1 MALQFFSDEPSDGRE
16 SFTAGGVM
24 AGNQQQVSRLF
35 LNRSTDDLVRASS
48 DSGGAVSVVVGT
60 LNCHAKVPGSI
71 PGQSATQSTQ
81 L

>member
-1 MALQFFSDEPSDGRE
+1 MAVTARERSFS
-16 SFTAGGVM
+16 TAGCT
-24 AGNQQQVSRLF
+24 VSARRTALSSE
-35 LNRSTDDLVRASS
+35 NVDDINSCLLIPLKFKVRNI
-48 DSGGAVSVVVGT
+48 GGAVSVVVGT